1 MAVPESR
8 IAAAR
13 RRLRIARYSIGAA
26 AATAFALFGVA
37 ARDAHPATHTA
48 STVASTGA
56 TSTAATTQE
65 PQEDS
70 FSYDG
75 GASIA
80 PSSSNTPAVQS
91 SGS

>member
-8 IAAAR
+8 IEAAR
-13 RRLRIARYSIGAA
+13 RRVRIARYSIGAVA
-26 AATAFALFGVA
+26 AAAFGLLGIA
-37 ARDAHPATHTA
+37 ARDAHPATHTG
-48 STVASTGA
+48 STVASTTA
-56 TSTAATTQE
+56 TNQE
-65 PQEDS
+65 SQEDS

-80 PSSSNTPAVQS
+80 PSSSSTPAVQS

>member
-8 IAAAR
+8 IEAAR
-13 RRLRIARYSIGAA
+13 RRLRVARYSIGAA
-26 AATAFALFGVA
+26 AAAAFALFGVA
-37 ARDAHPATHTA
+37 VRDAHPATHSG
-48 STVASTGA
+48 STVAST
-56 TSTAATTQE
+56 SATTAQSQA
-65 PQEDS
+65 QEDS

-80 PSSSNTPAVQS
+80 PSSSNTPTVQS

>member
-8 IAAAR
+8 IEAAR

-26 AATAFALFGVA
+26 AAAAFALLGVA
-37 ARDAHPATHTA
+37 ARDAHPATHT
-48 STVASTGA
+48 S
-56 TSTAATTQE
+56 STAVSASATTQE
-65 PQEDS
+65 SQGDS

-75 GASIA
+75 GAYIA
-80 PSSSNTPAVQS
+80 PSSSNSPVVQS